1 MFICQALKSK
11 GKQKCEVVLLIRIRS
26 SIAFPQRYD
35 DLESL
40 ILLSDVEVEE
50 LCAAIAMKPGHKK
63 RFPSLLKREKE
74 EDDEQKLAK
83 KEEDDEQKLAK
94 THERKLAQ
102 ARRRREL
109 DAEETGAE
117 TEVGGK
123 EQHNP
128 EKQNDGIA
136 KSSVNDQ
143 PHSTDNIP
151 VDAGIVLPEG
161 KRYGATIAVVFILC
175 LP

>member
-63 RFPSLLKREKE
+63 RFPSLLKRE
-74 EDDEQKLAK
+74 

>member
-1 MFICQALKSK
+1 MRLFCLSDSVIYRC
-11 GKQKCEVVLLIRIRS
+11 
-26 SIAFPQRYD
+26 FQRYD

-50 LCAAIAMKPGHKK
+50 LCTAIAMKPGHKK
-63 RFPSLLKREKE
+63 RFPSLLKRE
-74 EDDEQKLAK
+74 

-143 PHSTDNIP
+143 PHSTDNKP
-151 VDAGIVLPEG
+151 VDNGIVLPAG
-161 KRYGATIAVVFILC
+161 KRYGATIAVLIILC